1 MGMGVHGHGLRS
13 NQLPG
18 FLRLWVLSL
27 QPQSLNGL
35 IFMATS
41 VTSAGMLNQEV
52 LLALCS

>member
-27 QPQSLNGL
+27 QPRSLNGL